1 MGHIVP
7 STHPTPVC
15 CSVTKLSDSL
25 WLQGLQHSRL
35 PCPSLSP
42 RVCSNSCLLNRW
54 FYLTI
59 LSSVIPFSSCPQS
72 FLASGFFQWVGSSHQ
87 VYKILEL
94 QSASVLPMNVQGWFP
109 LGLISLIS
117 LLSKGLSI
125 VFSSMTIRKHQ
136 FFGTQPSLWSNSH
149 LYMTTTGKTK
159 AWTIQTFVSK
169 VRSHLFLFSFP
180 GEWFI
185 STYSK

>member
-1 MGHIVP
+1 MVQFSSVAQLCPTLWDSMNCSTPGLPVHPDPYPLSRWCHI
-7 STHPTPVC
+7 
-15 CSVTKLSDSL
+15 
-25 WLQGLQHSRL
+25 
-35 PCPSLSP
+35 
-42 RVCSNSCLLNRW
+42 
-54 FYLTI
+54 TI

-149 LYMTTTGKTK
+149 LYMTNGETIALTK
-159 AWTIQTFVSK
+159 QTFVGKVFFLLFNMLPRLVIAFLLRSK
-169 VRSHLFLFSFP
+169 SLN
-180 GEWFI
+180 FI
-185 STYSK
+185 KSEDWDDLT